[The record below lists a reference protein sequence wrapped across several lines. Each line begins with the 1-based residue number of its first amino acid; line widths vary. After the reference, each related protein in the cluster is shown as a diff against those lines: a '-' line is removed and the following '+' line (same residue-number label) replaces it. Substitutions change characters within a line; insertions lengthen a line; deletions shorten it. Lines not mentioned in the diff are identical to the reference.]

1 MTSSTRA
8 ASFFSVPKKRV
19 FNFRKVE
26 MNYKKDLL
34 LFQPNLDIIPRM
46 EADFVGFLAEA
57 TEAGDGL
64 ARIQVVSAADVEAVL

>member
-1 MTSSTRA
+1 MSY
-8 ASFFSVPKKRV
+8 K
-19 FNFRKVE
+19 
-26 MNYKKDLL
+26 KKDLL